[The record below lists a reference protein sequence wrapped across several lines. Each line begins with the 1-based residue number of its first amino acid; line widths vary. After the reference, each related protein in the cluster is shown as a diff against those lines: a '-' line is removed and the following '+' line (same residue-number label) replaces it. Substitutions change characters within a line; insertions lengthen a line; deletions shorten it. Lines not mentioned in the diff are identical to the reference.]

1 MINFFNI
8 IFVPSKLNFWWNFSI
23 LYLLKQKN
31 DYMKIYQTTIKMI
44 DLVPETNEIKSLLFD
59 TRNDIKLTTEW
70 NEAFLNHINLVNQ
83 YANKEIYYV
92 SSIENKKINDS
103 IVTIIEWAPP
113 IETITKIIIE
123 TIVKEIN

>member
-1 MINFFNI
+1 
-8 IFVPSKLNFWWNFSI
+8 
-23 LYLLKQKN
+23 
-31 DYMKIYQTTIKMI
+31 MKIYQTTIKMI

-59 TRNDIKLTTEW
+59 TKEDIKLTTEW

-83 YANKEIYYV
+83 YANEEIYYV

-103 IVTIIEWAPP
+103 IVTIIEWASP
-113 IETITKIIIE
+113 IETLTKIIIE

>member
-1 MINFFNI
+1 
-8 IFVPSKLNFWWNFSI
+8 
-23 LYLLKQKN
+23 
-31 DYMKIYQTTIKMI
+31 MKIYQTTIKMI

-59 TRNDIKLTTEW
+59 TKEDIKLTTEW

-103 IVTIIEWAPP
+103 IVTIIETIIEWAPP

>member
-1 MINFFNI
+1 MGLFYI
-8 IFVPSKLNFWWNFSI
+8 IFVKT
-23 LYLLKQKN
+23 KN
-31 DYMKIYQTTIKMI
+31 DNMKIYQTTIKMI
-44 DLVPETNEIKSLLFD
+44 DLFPETNEINNLLFD
-59 TRNDIKLTTEW
+59 TKDDIKLTTEW

-113 IETITKIIIE
+113 IETLTKIIIE

>member
-1 MINFFNI
+1 
-8 IFVPSKLNFWWNFSI
+8 
-23 LYLLKQKN
+23 
-31 DYMKIYQTTIKMI
+31 MKIYQTTIKMI

-59 TRNDIKLTTEW
+59 TKDDIKLTAEW
-70 NEAFLNHINLVNQ
+70 NQAFLNHINLVNQ

-113 IETITKIIIE
+113 IETLTKIIIE
-123 TIVKEIN
+123 TITREV

>member
-1 MINFFNI
+1 
-8 IFVPSKLNFWWNFSI
+8 
-23 LYLLKQKN
+23 
-31 DYMKIYQTTIKMI
+31 MKIYQTTIKMI

-59 TRNDIKLTTEW
+59 TKEDIKLTTEW

-113 IETITKIIIE
+113 IETLTKIIIE
-123 TIVKEIN
+123 TITREV

>member
-1 MINFFNI
+1 MGLFYI
-8 IFVPSKLNFWWNFSI
+8 IFVKT
-23 LYLLKQKN
+23 KN
-31 DYMKIYQTTIKMI
+31 DNMKIYQTTIKMI

-59 TRNDIKLTTEW
+59 TKDDIKLTTEW

-113 IETITKIIIE
+113 IETLTKIIIE

>member
-1 MINFFNI
+1 
-8 IFVPSKLNFWWNFSI
+8 
-23 LYLLKQKN
+23 
-31 DYMKIYQTTIKMI
+31 MKIYQTTIKMI

-59 TRNDIKLTTEW
+59 TKEDIKLTTEW
-70 NEAFLNHINLVNQ
+70 NEALLNHINLVNQ

>member
-1 MINFFNI
+1 
-8 IFVPSKLNFWWNFSI
+8 
-23 LYLLKQKN
+23 
-31 DYMKIYQTTIKMI
+31 MKIYQTTIKMI

-59 TRNDIKLTTEW
+59 TKEDIKLTTEW

-83 YANKEIYYV
+83 YANEEIYYV

-113 IETITKIIIE
+113 IETLTKIIIE

>member
-1 MINFFNI
+1 
-8 IFVPSKLNFWWNFSI
+8 
-23 LYLLKQKN
+23 
-31 DYMKIYQTTIKMI
+31 MKIYQTTIKMI

-103 IVTIIEWAPP
+103 IVTIIEWVPL

-123 TIVKEIN
+123 TSVKEIN

>member
-1 MINFFNI
+1 M
-8 IFVPSKLNFWWNFSI
+8 NFWWNFSI

-31 DYMKIYQTTIKMI
+31 DNMKIYQTTIKMI

-59 TRNDIKLTTEW
+59 TRDDIKLTTEW
-70 NEAFLNHINLVNQ
+70 NQAFLNHINLVNQ
-83 YANKEIYYV
+83 YVNKEIYYV

-113 IETITKIIIE
+113 IETLTKIIIE
-123 TIVKEIN
+123 TITHEV

>member
-1 MINFFNI
+1 MELFYI
-8 IFVPSKLNFWWNFSI
+8 IFVKTI
-23 LYLLKQKN
+23 KN
-31 DYMKIYQTTIKMI
+31 DNMKIYQTTIKTI
-44 DLVPETNEIKSLLFD
+44 DFLPETNEIKSLLFD
-59 TRNDIKLTTEW
+59 TRDDIKLTTEW

-92 SSIENKKINDS
+92 SSIENKKINDF
-103 IVTIIEWAPP
+103 IVTIIEWATP

>member
-1 MINFFNI
+1 MELFYI
-8 IFVPSKLNFWWNFSI
+8 IFVKTI
-23 LYLLKQKN
+23 KN
-31 DYMKIYQTTIKMI
+31 DNMKIYQTTIKTI
-44 DLVPETNEIKSLLFD
+44 DFLPETNEIKSLLFD
-59 TRNDIKLTTEW
+59 TKDDIKLTTEW
-70 NEAFLNHINLVNQ
+70 NQAFLNHINLVNQ

-123 TIVKEIN
+123 TITREV

>member
-1 MINFFNI
+1 MELFYI
-8 IFVPSKLNFWWNFSI
+8 IFVKTI
-23 LYLLKQKN
+23 KN
-31 DYMKIYQTTIKMI
+31 DNMKIYQTTIKTI
-44 DLVPETNEIKSLLFD
+44 DFLPETNEIKSLLFD
-59 TRNDIKLTTEW
+59 TKEDIKLTTEW

-123 TIVKEIN
+123 TITREV

>member
-1 MINFFNI
+1 MELFYI
-8 IFVPSKLNFWWNFSI
+8 IFVKTI
-23 LYLLKQKN
+23 KN
-31 DYMKIYQTTIKMI
+31 DNMKIYQTTIKTI
-44 DLVPETNEIKSLLFD
+44 DFLPETNEIKSLLFD
-59 TRNDIKLTTEW
+59 TRDDIKLTTEW

-103 IVTIIEWAPP
+103 IVTITEWAPP

>member
-1 MINFFNI
+1 MELFYI
-8 IFVPSKLNFWWNFSI
+8 IFVKTI
-23 LYLLKQKN
+23 KN
-31 DYMKIYQTTIKMI
+31 DNMKIYQTTIKTI
-44 DLVPETNEIKSLLFD
+44 DFLPETNEIKSLLFD
-59 TRNDIKLTTEW
+59 TRDDIKLTTEW
-70 NEAFLNHINLVNQ
+70 NQAFLNHINLVNQ

-123 TIVKEIN
+123 TITREV

>member
-1 MINFFNI
+1 
-8 IFVPSKLNFWWNFSI
+8 
-23 LYLLKQKN
+23 
-31 DYMKIYQTTIKMI
+31 MKIYQTTIKMI
-44 DLVPETNEIKSLLFD
+44 DLVPETNEIKNLLFD
-59 TRNDIKLTTEW
+59 TKDDIKLTTEW

-113 IETITKIIIE
+113 IETLTKIIIE
-123 TIVKEIN
+123 TITREV

>member
-1 MINFFNI
+1 
-8 IFVPSKLNFWWNFSI
+8 
-23 LYLLKQKN
+23 
-31 DYMKIYQTTIKMI
+31 MKIYQTTIKMI

-103 IVTIIEWAPP
+103 IVTIIEWVPP

-123 TIVKEIN
+123 TIVKEMNKLGVCIK